1 LSETD
6 GLENVVTAVQTLRF
20 VDMTK
25 LCGHAIV
32 GGCLS
37 STKMEKL
44 QLATLFDVSLVKY
57 AIEEL
62 PTGND
67 DPLAPPC
74 CQTCEILQASIAT
87 GGEKLTGASQRF
99 NEAKVDTD
107 GGHTIV
113 GWVTSIT

>member
-1 LSETD
+1 LSVTD
-6 GLENVVTAVQTLRF
+6 GLENVVTAVQRLRL
-20 VDMTK
+20 VDKTK
-25 LCGHAIV
+25 LCGHVRV
-32 GGCLS
+32 GGWLS
-37 STKMEKL
+37 STEMEKL
-44 QLATLFDVSLVKY
+44 QLATLFEVSFVKY
-57 AIEEL
+57 VIEEF
-62 PTGND
+62 PTEND

-99 NEAKVDTD
+99 NKAKVDTD